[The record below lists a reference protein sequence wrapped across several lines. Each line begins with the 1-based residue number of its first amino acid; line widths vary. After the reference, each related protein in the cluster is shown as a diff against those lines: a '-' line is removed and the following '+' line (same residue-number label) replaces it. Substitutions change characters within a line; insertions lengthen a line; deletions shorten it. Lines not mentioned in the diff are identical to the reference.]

1 MKFDE
6 GIITNQSKKG
16 LNYEKA
22 MKQAFREIFENL
34 KEIEKDTKIQRHK
47 IDLER
52 RRAST
57 PCVTLRDTS
66 ALKQLKKE
74 ELARTFS
81 TPLPP
86 KSSLPKDAKPR
97 LSTLHWVLGC
107 FEEENMQ
114 LTEL

>member
-6 GIITNQSKKG
+6 GIITNRSKKG

-22 MKQAFREIFENL
+22 MKQAFKEIYDNL
-34 KEIEKDTKIQRHK
+34 KEIEKDTKIQRNK

-52 RRAST
+52 RRASAPCIT
-57 PCVTLRDTS
+57 PRDTTS
-66 ALKQLKKE
+66 LKQLKKE
-74 ELARTFS
+74 ELGRTFS

-86 KSSLPKDAKPR
+86 KSSLPKDAKPS
-97 LSTLHWVLGC
+97 LSTLQWGLGC

>member
-6 GIITNQSKKG
+6 GIITNQSKKR

-34 KEIEKDTKIQRHK
+34 KEIEKDTKVQRQK
-47 IDLER
+47 VDLER
-52 RRAST
+52 RRASA
-57 PCVTLRDTS
+57 PCIRLRDTS
-66 ALKQLKKE
+66 ALKQLQKE
-74 ELARTFS
+74 ELGRTFS

-86 KSSLPKDAKPR
+86 KSSLPKDAKPS
-97 LSTLHWVLGC
+97 LSTLHWVLDC
-107 FEEENMQ
+107 FEQENMQ